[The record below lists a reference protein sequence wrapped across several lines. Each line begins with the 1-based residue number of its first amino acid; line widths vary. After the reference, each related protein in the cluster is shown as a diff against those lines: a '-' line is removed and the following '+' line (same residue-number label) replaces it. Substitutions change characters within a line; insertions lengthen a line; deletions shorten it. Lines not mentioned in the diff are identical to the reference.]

1 VKKGRQH
8 TVWVVGVLIALF
20 ATWVWVGL
28 QHMDDASPPS
38 TSALL
43 LEAVPVIGLA
53 LLSQLGLFLAPVV
66 EGRSWKYRLGV
77 AVLMAPTFIFTLSMA
92 SGHLSEVAAYGAT
105 WLLRIDSVWIPVLI
119 LYSWQFIRLARLGPK
134 PEYSGQAA

>member
-8 TVWVVGVLIALF
+8 IVWVAGVLIALF

-38 TSALL
+38 TSTVL
-43 LEAVPVIGLA
+43 LEAVPVLAVA
-53 LLSQLGLFLAPVV
+53 LLSQLGLLLAPIV
-66 EGRSWKYRLGV
+66 EGRSWKYRVCV

-92 SGHLSEVAAYGAT
+92 SGHLREVAAYGAT
-105 WLLRIDSVWIPVLI
+105 WFLRIDSVWIPVLI
-119 LYSWQFIRLARLGPK
+119 LYSWQFIRLARIGPK
-134 PEYSGQAA
+134 PEYSEQTA